1 MGPLPARRV
10 AGVHPEKGERRG
22 AVALQPEGVVLI
34 GVVVFAGNGVGAALA
49 DDVGKPAGRRLIDPH
64 PGLDREG
71 VASSEVE
78 RACVARID
86 NLQQL
91 RAAGKQ
97 RGLAPL
103 HPRWACGQRPLT
115 NLKAADSGFGPRQHH
130 YVERQHRLAGSRGG
144 GRTRQQAHEALH
156 NGRSMKRAFR
166 DSALRDSAFLG
177 VPHHFS
183 RRSSAQ
189 KAYHSPQEPRLLRR
203 SGPASSVM
211 DRPTVGTGTLTVAA
225 HLATEQ
231 PRRKIATLAD
241 DLAAIRTAYA
251 AERLRRALDDANAT
265 LDGLLSS
272 GPTPLIRPVELRL
285 SSRELA
291 TEADVEALLAEIR
304 DELMAQIAAGSR
316 VRIV

>member
-1 MGPLPARRV
+1 
-10 AGVHPEKGERRG
+10 
-22 AVALQPEGVVLI
+22 
-34 GVVVFAGNGVGAALA
+34 
-49 DDVGKPAGRRLIDPH
+49 
-64 PGLDREG
+64 
-71 VASSEVE
+71 
-78 RACVARID
+78 
-86 NLQQL
+86 
-91 RAAGKQ
+91 
-97 RGLAPL
+97 
-103 HPRWACGQRPLT
+103 
-115 NLKAADSGFGPRQHH
+115 
-130 YVERQHRLAGSRGG
+130 
-144 GRTRQQAHEALH
+144 
-156 NGRSMKRAFR
+156 
-166 DSALRDSAFLG
+166 
-177 VPHHFS
+177 
-183 RRSSAQ
+183 
-189 KAYHSPQEPRLLRR
+189 
-203 SGPASSVM
+203 M